1 MSIDPNTLTHG
12 DRTSVVSGSAKG
24 SISWLLVGDWL
35 VEFDALDTQKWLK
48 PPCSRPFSKS
58 APRKLT
64 IFSSLFLL
72 KLDLWGFP
80 NSQIYRTRIFG
91 LGPGICHFLSQEHWP
106 LRHMIFSRK
115 LCSHFFSN
123 LASNFPWLSP
133 ARTLESLIH
142 ENRFHQTTEGSI
154 VAKAKVNFGAC
165 LMWSLIV
172 FDLLFLKHFGKF
184 VPLSLS
190 LTSPSL
196 IGLFSFSQP
205 LTMGS
210 FHLQCCSFLRWPHFC
225 LVARN
230 VICVLVSISSPTC
243 NRHLILTCP
252 EEDSLFK
259 IPWTRELIHSS
270 RQRSPVGSSP
280 RDHKHPDMP
289 EWLPPLLLYWSLKSL
304 IVDGTGET

>member
-35 VEFDALDTQKWLK
+35 VGFDALDTQKWLK

-123 LASNFPWLSP
+123 LASNFIDSPQQGLWRAWSMKTAFIRPLRAPSWQRPRSTLGPVLCDPWLYLTFSFWN
-133 ARTLESLIH
+133 TLGNS
-142 ENRFHQTTEGSI
+142 S
-154 VAKAKVNFGAC
+154 
-165 LMWSLIV
+165 
-172 FDLLFLKHFGKF
+172 LFLSHWLLLHLLAYFPSPNLWLWDPF
-184 VPLSLS
+184 IFSVVPPSGDLTSVLWLEMLSVSLS
-190 LTSPSL
+190 VSPL
-196 IGLFSFSQP
+196 PHAIGILY
-205 LTMGS
+205 
-210 FHLQCCSFLRWPHFC
+210 
-225 LVARN
+225 
-230 VICVLVSISSPTC
+230 SPVQ
-243 NRHLILTCP
+243 RRIVY
-252 EEDSLFK
+252 S
-259 IPWTRELIHSS
+259 
-270 RQRSPVGSSP
+270 RSPGQGNLST
-280 RDHKHPDMP
+280 R
-289 EWLPPLLLYWSLKSL
+289 
-304 IVDGTGET
+304 VDRGARLATVLGITNSQTCLND